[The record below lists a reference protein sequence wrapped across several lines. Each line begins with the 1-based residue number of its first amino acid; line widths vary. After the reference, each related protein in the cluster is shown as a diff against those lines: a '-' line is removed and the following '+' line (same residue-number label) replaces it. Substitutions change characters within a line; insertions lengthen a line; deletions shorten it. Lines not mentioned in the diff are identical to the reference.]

1 MKNKA
6 LLVVPLIIFTC
17 GVQPVCA
24 SENDNITINFVTE
37 EKLEENF
44 RTSLSQNSSTNEIH
58 AYEIDNEGNS
68 KEVNPISNSFR
79 MRKPPVDGFKYSP
92 NSYQHSSGT
101 LNNYFSHV
109 GSFTIKN
116 SGTTSITGKYVQE
129 QSVTTNW
136 SVGGAISAESTFK
149 VAFISQVKAKV
160 AASADYSKTTKAGTT
175 YSVQST
181 VPPKKTMNVNAYRKG
196 AKSTGKLVWNKYS
209 PSGSLMGIYTET
221 NHSGTAPFN
230 GMTFDVSV
238 K

>member
-79 MRKPPVDGFKYSP
+79 MRKPPVVGFKYSP
-92 NSYQHSSGT
+92 NTYQHSSGT

-109 GSFTIKN
+109 GLFTLRN
-116 SGTTSITGKYVQE
+116 SGTTSI
-129 QSVTTNW
+129 
-136 SVGGAISAESTFK
+136 
-149 VAFISQVKAKV
+149 
-160 AASADYSKTTKAGTT
+160 
-175 YSVQST
+175 
-181 VPPKKTMNVNAYRKG
+181 
-196 AKSTGKLVWNKYS
+196 TGKLVWNKYS

-221 NHSGTAPFN
+221 NHSGTVPFN